1 MSAAALQNSQDRRRV
16 HVLGAI
22 SVIAGTLLGVAV
34 FIWIASAGS
43 IQTAGLASSRSSAAS
58 VSTLGPPLVERSDN
72 LGQVLFGRYCDSC
85 HPGGRAGIGSD
96 LEGTQVK
103 RQYTSEDKIIKLVRS
118 GGFDMPAFSP
128 SLLSD
133 EDLANIAVYVRNLPA
148 QTR

>member
-1 MSAAALQNSQDRRRV
+1 MSAATLRTIQDSRRP

-34 FIWIASAGS
+34 FIWIAGVGV
-43 IQTAGLASSRSSAAS
+43 IQTVRPAQTTVVSATA
-58 VSTLGPPLVERSDN
+58 PALVERNDN
-72 LGQVLFGRYCDSC
+72 RGQVLFGRYCDSC

-103 RQYTSEDKIIKLVRS
+103 RQYTTEDKIIKLVRS
-118 GGFDMPAFSP
+118 GGFDMPAFSM